1 MRGMQGTKVFLNGRW
16 IGVHRAPDELKKALL
31 KLRRAESISNDV
43 SIVYDH
49 SLNEIRV
56 NNDWGRVCRPLF
68 VVEQGEIKLSKQ
80 EVKEIKYQVCGLVPS
95 KSQSLRCYRAQLQ
108 IMSVY
113 GWAEFGTSLTRVS
126 VLAARSR

>member
-1 MRGMQGTKVFLNGRW
+1 MQGTKVFLNGRW

-68 VVEQGEIKLSKQ
+68 VVEDGAINLTKQ
-80 EVKEIKYQVCGLVPS
+80 EVKQIKVRMVASCLAALDSVAPEPCTSAQHTSVRVNGG
-95 KSQSLRCYRAQLQ
+95 RDYRAC
-108 IMSVY
+108 
-113 GWAEFGTSLTRVS
+113 
-126 VLAARSR
+126 AAG

>member
-1 MRGMQGTKVFLNGRW
+1 VYVQGTKVFLNGRW
-16 IGVHRAPDELKKALL
+16 IGVHRNADELKKALL

-68 VVEQGEIKLSKQ
+68 VVEGSKIELTKQ
-80 EVKEIKYQVCGLVPS
+80 EVKQIKVCTCCPPH
-95 KSQSLRCYRAQLQ
+95 
-108 IMSVY
+108 
-113 GWAEFGTSLTRVS
+113 
-126 VLAARSR
+126 

>member
-1 MRGMQGTKVFLNGRW
+1 MNGRW
-16 IGVHRAPDELKKALL
+16 IGVHRNPDELKKALL

-68 VVEQGEIKLSKQ
+68 VVEQGQIKLTKQ
-80 EVKEIKYQVCGLVPS
+80 EVKQIKVRYHLHSTMSTLVHGQHSLQALHLVPY
-95 KSQSLRCYRAQLQ
+95 L
-108 IMSVY
+108 
-113 GWAEFGTSLTRVS
+113 
-126 VLAARSR
+126 